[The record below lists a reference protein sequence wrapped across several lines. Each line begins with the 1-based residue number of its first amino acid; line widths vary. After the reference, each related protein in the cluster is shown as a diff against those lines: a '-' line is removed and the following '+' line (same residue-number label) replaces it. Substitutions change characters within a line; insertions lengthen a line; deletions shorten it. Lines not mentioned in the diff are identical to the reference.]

1 MERIIIRREAGL
13 FDPELYYLASS
24 VYTYDGNTY
33 WNKSLDKAIE
43 SCLKGLYDVDFVIS
57 QTPHTKKARVFKPGV
72 KYNINFKVNKII
84 QYFGVYSGGLENIL
98 IDVKSFEIDN
108 FEEASFSQELYR
120 YIAVEVEPSIK
131 VKSFPFART
140 KKGWESLVYAH
151 FGWREDL
158 AEEYLK
164 ENPWK

>member
-1 MERIIIRREAGL
+1 MERIIIMREAGL
-13 FDPELYYLASS
+13 FDSEFHYEASYLCRS
-24 VYTYDGNTY
+24 YTS

-43 SCLKGLYDVDFVIS
+43 SCLKGVYDVDFIIS

-72 KYNINFKVNKII
+72 KYDIHFKVAKIT
-84 QYFGVYSGGLENIL
+84 QYCGVYSGGLENKL
-98 IDVKSFEIDN
+98 ITIKSFEIN
-108 FEEASFSQELYR
+108 SFKEASFSKSSHR
-120 YIAVEVEPSIK
+120 YIVVEVEPSIE

-151 FGWREDL
+151 FGWRKDL
-158 AEEYLK
+158 AEDYLK

>member
-1 MERIIIRREAGL
+1 MEKLIIKRAFGL
-13 FDPELYYLASS
+13 FGPEPHYEVSYLCHS
-24 VYTYDGNTY
+24 YTS
-33 WNKSLDKAIE
+33 WNRSLDKAIE
-43 SCLKGLYDVDFVIS
+43 SCLKGVYNVDFVIS

-84 QYFGVYSGGLENIL
+84 QYYGVYSGGLENIL

-108 FEEASFSQELYR
+108 FEEARFSQELYC
-120 YIAVEVEPSIK
+120 YIAVEVEPSIE

-158 AEEYLK
+158 AEEYLQ
-164 ENPWK
+164 ENPW

>member
-1 MERIIIRREAGL
+1 MERIIITREAGL
-13 FDPELYYLASS
+13 FDSELYYWASS
-24 VYTYDGNTY
+24 IYTYDENTY
-33 WNKSLDKAIE
+33 CNKSLDKAIE
-43 SCLKGLYDVDFVIS
+43 SCLKGLYDVDFIIS

-72 KYNINFKVNKII
+72 KYDIHFKVAKII
-84 QYFGVYSGGLENIL
+84 QYYGVYSGGLENKL
-98 IDVKSFEIDN
+98 IAIKSFEIN
-108 FEEASFSQELYR
+108 SFKEASFSKSSHR
-120 YIAVEVEPSIK
+120 YIMVELEPSIE

-158 AEEYLK
+158 AEDYLK

>member
-1 MERIIIRREAGL
+1 MERIIIRQEEGL

-33 WNKSLDKAIE
+33 WDKSLNKAIE
-43 SCLKGLYDVDFVIS
+43 SCLKGLYDVNFVIA
-57 QTPHTKKARVFKPGV
+57 QTPHTKKVRVFKPGV
-72 KYNINFKVNKII
+72 KYTINFKVNRII

-108 FEEASFSQELYR
+108 FEEASFSQELYQ
-120 YIAVEVEPSIK
+120 YIAVEVEPSIE
-131 VKSFPFART
+131 VKSLPFAHT
-140 KKGWESLVYAH
+140 KKGWESIVYAH

-158 AEEYLK
+158 AEDYLK
-164 ENPWK
+164 ENPW

>member
-1 MERIIIRREAGL
+1 MERIIIWREAGF
-13 FDPELYYLASS
+13 FDQVFYYGASS
-24 VYTYDGNTY
+24 IYTYDGNIY
-33 WNKSLDKAIE
+33 WDKSLNKAIE
-43 SCLKGLYDVDFVIS
+43 SCLKGLYDVDYIIS

-84 QYFGVYSGGLENIL
+84 QYYGVYSGGLEDTL
-98 IDVKSFEIDN
+98 ITVKSFEIN
-108 FEEASFSQELYR
+108 SFEEAIFSQSSHR
-120 YIAVEVEPSIK
+120 YIAVEVEPSIE

-151 FGWREDL
+151 FGWRNDL

-164 ENPWK
+164 EHPWK

>member
-13 FDPELYYLASS
+13 FDSELYYLASS
-24 VYTYDGNTY
+24 IYTYDESTY

-43 SCLKGLYDVDFVIS
+43 SCLKGLYDVDFIIS
-57 QTPHTKKARVFKPGV
+57 QTPHTKKARVFKPGI
-72 KYNINFKVNKII
+72 KYTINFKVNKII
-84 QYFGVYSGGLENIL
+84 QYYGVYSGGLEDTL
-98 IDVKSFEIDN
+98 ITVKSFEIDN
-108 FEEASFSQELYR
+108 FEEARFSQELYR
-120 YIAVEVEPSIK
+120 YIAVEVEPSIE

-158 AEEYLK
+158 AEDYLK

>member
-1 MERIIIRREAGL
+1 MERIIIMREAGL
-13 FDPELYYLASS
+13 FDSELYYGASS
-24 VYTYDGNTY
+24 IYTYDENTY

-43 SCLKGLYDVDFVIS
+43 SCLKGLYDVDYVIS

-72 KYNINFKVNKII
+72 KYDIHFKVAKII
-84 QYFGVYSGGLENIL
+84 QYFGVYSGGLEEKLLTI
-98 IDVKSFEIDN
+98 KSFEIN
-108 FEEASFSQELYR
+108 SFEEARFSQAFHR
-120 YIAVEVEPSIK
+120 YLAVEVEPSIE

-158 AEEYLK
+158 AEDYLK

>member
-1 MERIIIRREAGL
+1 MERIIIKRDSGL
-13 FDPELYYLASS
+13 FGPEFHYEVSYLCRS
-24 VYTYDGNTY
+24 YTS
-33 WNKSLDKAIE
+33 WNRSLDKAIE
-43 SCLKGLYDVDFVIS
+43 SCLKGVYDVDFIIS

-72 KYNINFKVNKII
+72 KYTINFKVNKII
-84 QYFGVYSGGLENIL
+84 QYYGVYSGGLEDTL
-98 IDVKSFEIDN
+98 ITIKSFEINN
-108 FEEASFSQELYR
+108 FEEASFSQSSHR
-120 YIAVEVEPSIK
+120 YIAVEVEPSIE

-158 AEEYLK
+158 AEDYLK

>member
-13 FDPELYYLASS
+13 FDSELYYGASS
-24 VYTYDGNTY
+24 IYIYDESTY

-43 SCLKGLYDVDFVIS
+43 SCLKGLYDVDFIIS

-84 QYFGVYSGGLENIL
+84 QYYGVYSGGLEDTL
-98 IDVKSFEIDN
+98 ITIKSFEIDN
-108 FEEASFSQELYR
+108 FEEARFSQETNC
-120 YIAVEVEPSIK
+120 YIAVEVEPSIE

-151 FGWREDL
+151 FGWHKDY
-158 AEEYLK
+158 AEEFLK

>member
-13 FDPELYYLASS
+13 FGPEFHYEVSYLCRS
-24 VYTYDGNTY
+24 YTS
-33 WNKSLDKAIE
+33 WNRSLDKAIE
-43 SCLKGLYDVDFVIS
+43 SCLKGVYNVDFVIS

-72 KYNINFKVNKII
+72 KYDIHFKVAKIT
-84 QYFGVYSGGLENIL
+84 QYYGVYSGGLENKL
-98 IDVKSFEIDN
+98 IAIESFEIN
-108 FEEASFSQELYR
+108 SFEEARFSQAFHR
-120 YIAVEVEPSIK
+120 CIAVEVEPSIE
-131 VKSFPFART
+131 VTSFPFART

-164 ENPWK
+164 ENPW